1 MYPGESARK
10 RESVTDL
17 PTNAYVSVPYA
28 FAASS
33 SSYTVSF
40 VSENLSRSVSI
51 GQCPKLLL
59 FLQVN
64 RWFIQRRKMLRIRG
78 RLYLGRQ
85 YEHAIMKGEPIEG
98 EPGDMED
105 FDDDF
110 DDDDMDDGF
119 DDDDQLKIADERHS
133 LLEKILTGSQQ
144 QQQQQPQPAQMARF
158 SGGYVQEIDQR

>member
-1 MYPGESARK
+1 
-10 RESVTDL
+10 
-17 PTNAYVSVPYA
+17 
-28 FAASS
+28 
-33 SSYTVSF
+33 
-40 VSENLSRSVSI
+40 
-51 GQCPKLLL
+51 
-59 FLQVN
+59 
-64 RWFIQRRKMLRIRG
+64 MLRIRG